1 MTATLSRAKALR
13 NDIENMKLS
22 RKYLIGVLAE
32 LEQLG
37 RTHTAS
43 FKSAERTIQTI
54 NHNIKMLERE
64 LDEVEAKEFDQDNE
78 ELEDPRYF
86 SAREASFKQS

>member
-1 MTATLSRAKALR
+1 MTETLSRADELR
-13 NDIENMKLS
+13 NDIDNLYFAK
-22 RKYLIGVLAE
+22 RYYIGVLAE

-86 SAREASFKQS
+86 SASLAW